1 MEVSVVR
8 INKKQKEKK
17 MLMGWW
23 GSQGN
28 ATTTPVLYMCKIQY
42 SFVLGVRVMLLHHL
56 CYILPR

>member
-23 GSQGN
+23 GSQ
-28 ATTTPVLYMCKIQY
+28 CKIQY

-56 CYILPR
+56 CYVLPRNSTALCWVSG